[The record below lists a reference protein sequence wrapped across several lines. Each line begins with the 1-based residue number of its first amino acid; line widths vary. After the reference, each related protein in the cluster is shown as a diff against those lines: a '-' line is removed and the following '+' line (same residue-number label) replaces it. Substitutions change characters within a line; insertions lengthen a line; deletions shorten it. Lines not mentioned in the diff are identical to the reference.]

1 MSERPQ
7 SITAVNMDTVIQMEN
22 GLLHGIKVV
31 KKYVFNAKMVI
42 ILILKI
48 NVKNFQKIVPMLK
61 EMELVSNV
69 MMDSYSIP
77 LLIFVFL
84 M

>member
-1 MSERPQ
+1 
-7 SITAVNMDTVIQMEN
+7 MDTVIQMEN
-22 GLLHGIKVV
+22 GILHGIKVV

-48 NVKNFQKIVPMLK
+48 NVKNFQKIVLMLK
-61 EMELVSNV
+61 EMELASNV
-69 MMDSYSIP
+69 MMDSYSI
-77 LLIFVFL
+77 LLHIYVFL